1 MKNQRNMKEEIKVKV
16 DTNNIHKTAINDRI
30 YKYTWS
36 KYINILN
43 EERLI
48 KDILESCKKDDEEII
63 RKYSKELEKIQIEKE
78 AICNELKDIDEKD
91 IEK

>member
-36 KYINILN
+36 RYINILN

-48 KDILESCKKDDEEII
+48 KDILESCKKNDEEII

-78 AICNELKDIDEKD
+78 TILSEINEVDEE

>member
-1 MKNQRNMKEEIKVKV
+1 MKNQRNMKDEIKIKV
-16 DTNNIHKTAINDRI
+16 DTNNIHKNAINDRI
-30 YKYTWS
+30 YKYAWS

-48 KDILESCKKDDEEII
+48 KDILDSCKKDDEEII
-63 RKYSKELEKIQIEKE
+63 RKYSRELEKIQIEKE
-78 AICNELKDIDEKD
+78 TILGEINEVDEE